1 MKNLKTSSNYEN
13 AQNFYHSD
21 EDSRPKARASMKKLS
36 NARSSSSSSN
46 EIVFL
51 GEFPQENLNNQAFSY
66 QEESKNI
73 FEKNKSSEDKYT
85 IKLSEGFTF
94 VEFFDF
100 KQFQSK
106 FNEFSEIFEGNA

>member
-13 AQNFYHSD
+13 PQNFYHSD
-21 EDSRPKARASMKKLS
+21 EDSRPKSRASIKRLS

-73 FEKNKSSEDKYT
+73 FDKNKSSEDKYT

-106 FNEFSEIFEGNA
+106 FSEFSQIFEGNS